1 MPVEVHD
8 SEFVLVPTTKGM
20 VRGRWRVSQPASPT
34 ESSSASAAFLGIPFA
49 QPPTGTRRFAA
60 PQPMEPWEGVL
71 DALEY
76 GATPL
81 RDDSGETLIP
91 EPAIPGDSTLNVN
104 VFTPRPADSDAKL
117 PVMVWIHG
125 GAFTA
130 GSPASPWYDGATFN
144 RDGVVVVT
152 VSYRLGFQGFGLIKG
167 APANRGV
174 LDWLAAL
181 RWVQD
186 NIASFGGDPSQVT
199 IAGQSAGG
207 GAVLTLLGM
216 EQAQSLFAR
225 ALCISGVLADVR
237 KRDALKAT
245 RRLCEYLHTPPTAS
259 ALSEIPEETLLEA
272 QEHALALKHLRDYV
286 NVLSEGMNVGPVI
299 DGKVLT
305 RPTLD
310 SLRAGVGSDKPL
322 LLGANDD
329 EFSTALTGQARL
341 VDKLPRRAVAAF
353 LGLRGETYQ
362 AYAAA
367 NQEVSAQGTAHLLGR
382 FVTDKIFRTAVV
394 RVLHA
399 RGASPTWSYRFTA
412 TQPQSG
418 LSIHC
423 LDVPF
428 WFDCLDGPNVENLTG
443 PTPSRPLAQ
452 ALHRSAV
459 RFFTSG
465 NPGWARWTPAR
476 PAVEV
481 FGDNL
486 EHLELADE
494 ATLHVTTPDAYRGAE
509 VLLPSD

>member
-1 MPVEVHD
+1 M
-8 SEFVLVPTTKGM
+8 
-20 VRGRWRVSQPASPT
+20 
-34 ESSSASAAFLGIPFA
+34 
-49 QPPTGTRRFAA
+49 
-60 PQPMEPWEGVL
+60 
-71 DALEY
+71 
-76 GATPL
+76 
-81 RDDSGETLIP
+81 
-91 EPAIPGDSTLNVN
+91 
-104 VFTPRPADSDAKL
+104 
-117 PVMVWIHG
+117 
-125 GAFTA
+125 
-130 GSPASPWYDGATFN
+130 
-144 RDGVVVVT
+144 VT
-152 VSYRLGFQGFGLIKG
+152 VSYRLGFQGFGLVKG

-181 RWVQD
+181 HWVQD

-207 GAVLTLLGM
+207 AAVLTLLGM

-237 KRDALKAT
+237 KRDALK
-245 RRLCEYLHTPPTAS
+245 
-259 ALSEIPEETLLEA
+259 
-272 QEHALALKHLRDYV
+272 
-286 NVLSEGMNVGPVI
+286 
-299 DGKVLT
+299 VLT

-329 EFSTALTGQARL
+329 EFSTALTSQARL
-341 VDKLPRRAVAAF
+341 VDRLPRRAAAAF

-428 WFDCLDGPNVENLTG
+428 WFDCLDGPRVENLTG

-452 ALHRSAV
+452 ALHQSAV
-459 RFFTSG
+459 LFFTSG

-486 EHLELADE
+486 EHLKLADE
-494 ATLHVTTPDAYRGAE
+494 ATLHVTAPDAYRGAE